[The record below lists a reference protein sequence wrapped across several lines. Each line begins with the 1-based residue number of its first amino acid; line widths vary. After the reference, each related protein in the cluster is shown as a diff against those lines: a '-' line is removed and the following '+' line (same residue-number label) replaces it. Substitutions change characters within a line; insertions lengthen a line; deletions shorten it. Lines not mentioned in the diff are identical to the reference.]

1 MPDQPSPDRRL
12 AERPFI
18 KICGLTRVADAELA
32 HEAGADVLGAILS
45 PGYGRSIAPALAAQF
60 VEHTGLPLVAVTVD
74 APVDDLLRWAD
85 EAQASVLQ
93 LHGNESPDHLARLRQ
108 SRPWTLWKAVRVRS
122 AEQVEQALR
131 DYAEVADG
139 LLLDGWHPDQAGG
152 AGVTFSW
159 HHVAPLRDQF
169 PTGFQ
174 LIAAGGLRPDNVATA
189 VQHLRPDGVDVSSG
203 VESALGIKDPER
215 LRAFI
220 AEARAARALRSDP

>member
-1 MPDQPSPDRRL
+1 M
-12 AERPFI
+12 
-18 KICGLTRVADAELA
+18 RVADAELA

-45 PGYGRSIAPALAAQF
+45 PGYGRSVAPALAARF
-60 VEHTGLPLVAVTVD
+60 VERTSLPLVAVTVD

-85 EAQASVLQ
+85 EAHASVLQ
-93 LHGNESPDHLARLRQ
+93 LHGNESPDHLARLRE

-152 AGVTFSW
+152 AGVAFSW
-159 HHVAPLRDQF
+159 ADIAPLRDQF

-174 LIAAGGLRPDNVATA
+174 LIAAGGLRPDNVAMA

-203 VESALGIKDPER
+203 VESALGRKDPER
-215 LRAFI
+215 LQAFI
-220 AEARAARALRSDP
+220 AEARRAARALTSDP